1 MKCSKNKQSTIMT
14 AIRMTAVANK
24 GWMVRLVKDNRRN
37 ISIKRIIII
46 VFILAM
52 LVSISSIGYLVFKNW
67 FSSAEQTSGS
77 IAEDLNE
84 IIYNQIYSL
93 MRVPSQ
99 INEANHKIIANGILD
114 ITDEKLRDKFF
125 VGVLGSYE
133 NEIYSF
139 SYGSAEGEYYGA
151 RKNEKGVV
159 EIMRNNA
166 GTGGNSW
173 YYSVNE
179 DMTAGSLV
187 VQAGKFDP
195 RTRMWYQ
202 AAVEAG
208 GPTFSPM
215 YKHFVMNDLTISF
228 ACPIYSNAGK
238 LKGVLGTHMLLTDI
252 DAYLE
257 DAVSKYNGYAVIID
271 KKSGSLIANSM
282 GIENFTVLPDGTLEN
297 NGIDKIEDSDFREA
311 YKKYNEN
318 LDPHFFYEGKDQKL
332 YMNIKEIQMEGL
344 DWIVISA
351 IPDGLHITSAVR
363 SIYLTVLLTAMALL
377 LSLVIFMF
385 ITGRLL
391 KPMNRLLQASEA
403 LSSGDLTMRVDIA
416 RNDEIGRISDSFNR
430 VADKMQFLINNL
442 EDTVKE
448 RTEELY
454 KVNADLEENKNQLQL
469 ILNSTAEAIY
479 GMDLKG
485 ACTFC
490 NMSCIKLLGYNSQDE
505 LLGRNIH
512 HKIHHTRRD
521 GTPIPVDVCRI
532 LQSIKEGKG
541 FDADDEVF
549 WRIDGTSFDVA
560 YHSYPQIKNGEV
572 IGGVVTFM
580 NITER
585 KQKEAEIQYL
595 SCHDILTGLY
605 NRSCFEVNRKKID
618 IPDNLP
624 LSVIFADI
632 NGLKM
637 TNDIFGHAAGDE
649 LIKKSAKILVRS
661 CREND
666 IIARIGGDEFIILL
680 PNTSEEK
687 AEKVISRI
695 NSEFLDAR
703 VAAIKCS
710 IALGVDTKRSPDQ
723 SFAETM
729 ANAENAMYKNK
740 TMNRKLV
747 NMDIIETII
756 ETLHSRSAREKQHSI
771 AVSEFCSEVGSAL
784 QLPELQINKLK
795 RAGYLHDIGKI
806 TLDQGFLTKEDLAEE
821 EFEAMRQHSVIGY
834 RILNL
839 FDDTLDLAEYVYS
852 HHESWDGSGYPRSLK
867 GEQIPLISR
876 IIAVVETYDRMMNRG
891 KLPLKERKQAALE
904 IIKDGAGTQ
913 FDPQIAAIFAR
924 MME

>member
-195 RTRMWYQ
+195 RTRIWYQ

-703 VAAIKCS
+703 V
-710 IALGVDTKRSPDQ
+710 
-723 SFAETM
+723 
-729 ANAENAMYKNK
+729 
-740 TMNRKLV
+740 
-747 NMDIIETII
+747 
-756 ETLHSRSAREKQHSI
+756 
-771 AVSEFCSEVGSAL
+771 
-784 QLPELQINKLK
+784 
-795 RAGYLHDIGKI
+795 
-806 TLDQGFLTKEDLAEE
+806 
-821 EFEAMRQHSVIGY
+821 
-834 RILNL
+834 
-839 FDDTLDLAEYVYS
+839 
-852 HHESWDGSGYPRSLK
+852 
-867 GEQIPLISR
+867 
-876 IIAVVETYDRMMNRG
+876 
-891 KLPLKERKQAALE
+891 
-904 IIKDGAGTQ
+904 
-913 FDPQIAAIFAR
+913 
-924 MME
+924 